1 MGNIY
6 ETSPKSLGSGSF
18 SHRAAHGTSIWCI
31 TIEGTLPQSNYQV
44 EQIIDFHF
52 FSSLSSKVPS
62 NPQNRAGH
70 PIPRTPC
77 LGQQKLHQ
85 NLRPGSPHMQASILA
100 WILIN
105 IINHYSANIF
115 TFAFNA
121 QRNLVENVII
131 LMLPMKNQ
139 GPEELIYPK
148 SQSQWVA
155 ELGPKFSSDS
165 HSCLLV
171 RLVVQQHCPI
181 ELSVMIEM
189 FYICT
194 VCMVATSQMRLWAH
208 VASTA
213 KDLNLFILLNFN

>member
-1 MGNIY
+1 MKHLQNLWAQVPFLTEQLMELVSDVSQLKEHY
-6 ETSPKSLGSGSF
+6 
-18 SHRAAHGTSIWCI
+18 HRATIRLNKLLISIFSLLF
-31 TIEGTLPQSNYQV
+31 LPKC
-44 EQIIDFHF
+44 
-52 FSSLSSKVPS
+52 LPT
-62 NPQNRAGH
+62 
-70 PIPRTPC
+70 PRTE
-77 LGQQKLHQ
+77 LGTPFPEHPVWVSKSCIRIWGPAL
-85 NLRPGSPHMQASILA
+85 PHMQASILA